1 MDTITE
7 RTESLVGSFAIFDGW
22 GLQFTI
28 FCLAL
33 LFVFGTQVLFLF
45 PRQRTWITYAIRV
58 VGSAVPVTVFLF
70 LIAAVYSRSGSI
82 SYVTFFQISNIVFA
96 FLGLVAGGVLAYF
109 AGRYFEP
116 FVIEIL
122 NKRTRIVDPT
132 YQRTEFVQPFLT
144 RLQSNGFIVR
154 RTRTLLHGFPIKPG
168 RFWFP
173 LREVTL

>member
-7 RTESLVGSFAIFDGW
+7 RTDSLVGSFAIFDGW

-58 VGSAVPVTVFLF
+58 VGGAVPVTVFLF

-82 SYVTFFQISNIVFA
+82 SYVTFFQISNISVTLSLHFW
-96 FLGLVAGGVLAYF
+96 GL
-109 AGRYFEP
+109 
-116 FVIEIL
+116 
-122 NKRTRIVDPT
+122 
-132 YQRTEFVQPFLT
+132 
-144 RLQSNGFIVR
+144 
-154 RTRTLLHGFPIKPG
+154 
-168 RFWFP
+168 
-173 LREVTL
+173 LREEFCILRRKIF

>member
-1 MDTITE
+1 M
-7 RTESLVGSFAIFDGW
+7 
-22 GLQFTI
+22 
-28 FCLAL
+28 
-33 LFVFGTQVLFLF
+33 
-45 PRQRTWITYAIRV
+45 
-58 VGSAVPVTVFLF
+58 PVTVFLF

-82 SYVTFFQISNIVFA
+82 SYVTFLQISNIVFA

-116 FVIEIL
+116 YVIEIQ

-144 RLQSNGFIVR
+144 RLQSNGFIVH

-168 RFWFP
+168 EFWFP